1 MLTTRQTYTPE
12 AWHQF
17 LIYIFYNVLAFLIN
31 AFGTAL
37 LPLVTKSAF
46 IWSIAGFAIISIVL
60 LACSSPSYN
69 SGDFVYRLFVNE
81 TGWPDGIAWLLG
93 LLQGGFGLTGYDAVA
108 HMIEEIPNPSK
119 EGPKIMVYC
128 VGVGVF
134 TGFIFLTVLLF
145 VAGPFEEVVGSSAG
159 PVLQIFYDATNNKA
173 GSICLLL
180 YIPSR
185 PSLWRVL
192 TDSASH

>member
-1 MLTTRQTYTPE
+1 M
-12 AWHQF
+12 
-17 LIYIFYNVLAFLIN
+17 
-31 AFGTAL
+31 
-37 LPLVTKSAF
+37 
-46 IWSIAGFAIISIVL
+46 L

-145 VAGPFEEVVGSSAG
+145 VAGPFEDVISSSAG
-159 PVLQIFYDATNNKA
+159 PVLEIFYDATNSRA

-180 YIPSR
+180 YALVALPTL
-185 PSLWRVL
+185 PSLIAL
-192 TDSASH
+192 GFH